1 MMDIATPA
9 KTVLGFVGVGKMGL
23 PMIEHLRS
31 AGYRVIACD
40 AAPAGLEA
48 ARMAGCEIA
57 TDVAACAAEVDV
69 LLSSLPNDAAFA
81 AVARALAASGR
92 GSRSGRGGRSGRIG
106 RIGLCYVDTSTVS
119 PGVSAELAASLAE
132 SGIDYLRASVSGN
145 PVVARAANLTVM
157 ASGPRALYD
166 FVKPLLDTF
175 GKTHF
180 YLGQG
185 EEARVIKLVINLMIA
200 GTAGLLAEALVL
212 GQKGGLEWAQ
222 MLDIMGKSAAG
233 SPMVNYKVEPLK
245 AQDYA
250 PTFSGLQMIKD
261 LDLIMGEAARVGV
274 PLNLTALMRQMYQA
288 LAAQGDGE
296 LDYIATVRYMQRLAG
311 STEAPAQ

>member
-23 PMIEHLRS
+23 PMIQHLRS

-57 TDVAACAAEVDV
+57 TDVAACAAEVDL

-92 GSRSGRGGRSGRIG
+92 S
-106 RIGLCYVDTSTVS
+106 GLCYVDTSTIS

-180 YLGQG
+180 YLGRG

-245 AQDYA
+245 AHDYA

-311 STEAPAQ
+311 STKTPAQ

>member
-1 MMDIATPA
+1 MDLATPGV
-9 KTVLGFVGVGKMGL
+9 TVLGFVGAGKMGL
-23 PMIEHLRS
+23 PMIGHLRG
-31 AGYRVIACD
+31 AGFRVIACD
-40 AAPAGLEA
+40 ASPAGIEA

-57 TDVAACAAEVDV
+57 TDVAACAGQVDV
-69 LLSSLPNDAAFA
+69 LISSLPNDAAFA
-81 AVARALAASGR
+81 AVAQALAANGR
-92 GSRSGRGGRSGRIG
+92 RGLR
-106 RIGLCYVDTSTVS
+106 YTDTSTVS
-119 PGVSAELAASLAE
+119 PGVSAEMAALLQAR
-132 SGIDYLRASVSGN
+132 GIAYLRATVSGN

-200 GTAGLLAEALVL
+200 GTAGLMAEALVL
-212 GQKGGLEWAQ
+212 GEKGGLEWAQ

-245 AQDYA
+245 AHDYA
-250 PTFSGLQMIKD
+250 STFSGLQMIKD

-274 PLNLTALMRQMYQA
+274 PVNLTALMRQMYQA
-288 LAAQGDGE
+288 VAAQGDGE

-311 STEAPAQ
+311 GADAPAR

>member
-23 PMIEHLRS
+23 PMIQHLRS

-40 AAPAGLEA
+40 AAPAGLAA

-57 TDVAACAAEVDV
+57 TDVAACAAEVDL

-92 GSRSGRGGRSGRIG
+92 S
-106 RIGLCYVDTSTVS
+106 GLCYVDTSTVS
-119 PGVSAELAASLAE
+119 PGVSAEFAASLAA
-132 SGIDYLRASVSGN
+132 SGIDYLRVTVSGN

-200 GTAGLLAEALVL
+200 GTAGLMAEALVL
-212 GQKGGLEWAQ
+212 GEKGGLEWAQ

-245 AQDYA
+245 AHDYA
-250 PTFSGLQMIKD
+250 STFSGLQMIKD

-288 LAAQGDGE
+288 VAAQGDGE

>member
-1 MMDIATPA
+1 MDIATPA

-23 PMIEHLRS
+23 PMIQHLRS

-40 AAPAGLEA
+40 AAPAGLAA

-57 TDVAACAAEVDV
+57 TDVAACAAEVDL

-92 GSRSGRGGRSGRIG
+92 S
-106 RIGLCYVDTSTVS
+106 GLCCVDTSTVS
-119 PGVSAELAASLAE
+119 PGVSAECAASLAA
-132 SGIDYLRASVSGN
+132 SGIDYLRVTVSGN

-200 GTAGLLAEALVL
+200 GTAGLMAEALVL
-212 GQKGGLEWAQ
+212 GEKGGLEWAQ

-245 AQDYA
+245 AHDYA
-250 PTFSGLQMIKD
+250 STFSGLQMIKD

-288 LAAQGDGE
+288 VAAQGDGE

>member
-1 MMDIATPA
+1 MDLATPGV
-9 KTVLGFVGVGKMGL
+9 TVLGFVGAGKMGL
-23 PMIEHLRS
+23 PMIGHLRG
-31 AGYRVIACD
+31 AGFRVIACD
-40 AAPAGLEA
+40 ASPAGIEA

-57 TDVAACAAEVDV
+57 TDVAACAGQVDV
-69 LLSSLPNDAAFA
+69 LISSLPNDAAFA
-81 AVARALAASGR
+81 AVAQALAAN
-92 GSRSGRGGRSGRIG
+92 GRSGLR
-106 RIGLCYVDTSTVS
+106 YVDTSTVS
-119 PGVSAELAASLAE
+119 PGVSAEMAALLQAR
-132 SGIDYLRASVSGN
+132 GIAYLRATVSGN

-180 YLGQG
+180 YLGPDEQ
-185 EEARVIKLVINLMIA
+185 ARVIKLVINLMIA
-200 GTAGLLAEALVL
+200 GTAGLMAEALAL

-245 AQDYA
+245 ARDYA
-250 PTFSGLQMIKD
+250 STFSGLQMIKD

-288 LAAQGDGE
+288 VAAQGDGE

-311 STEAPAQ
+311 SADAPAR

>member
-57 TDVAACAAEVDV
+57 TDVAACAAEVDL

-92 GSRSGRGGRSGRIG
+92 SGRSV
-106 RIGLCYVDTSTVS
+106 LCYVDTSTVS

-185 EEARVIKLVINLMIA
+185 DEARVIKLVINLMIA

-245 AQDYA
+245 AHDYA

>member
-1 MMDIATPA
+1 MMDIASPA

-23 PMIEHLRS
+23 PMIQHLRS

-57 TDVAACAAEVDV
+57 TDVAACAAEVDL

-92 GSRSGRGGRSGRIG
+92 S
-106 RIGLCYVDTSTVS
+106 GLCYVDTSTVS
-119 PGVSAELAASLAE
+119 PGVSAECAASLAA
-132 SGIDYLRASVSGN
+132 SGIDYLRVTVSGN

-200 GTAGLLAEALVL
+200 GTAGLMAEALVL
-212 GQKGGLEWAQ
+212 GEKGGLEWAQ

-245 AQDYA
+245 AHDYA
-250 PTFSGLQMIKD
+250 STFSGLQMIKD

-288 LAAQGDGE
+288 VAAQGDGE